1 MTRHGRILA
10 ISSVSRQPHDYE
22 TRVPLQQDRL
32 GIQADLFEDARSERV
47 DQDIGFVDKGEEDRE
62 GRGILEVEGYRR
74 FT

>member
-10 ISSVSRQPHDYE
+10 ISSVTRQPHDYE
-22 TRVPLQQDRL
+22 TRVPFQEDRF
-32 GIQADLFEDARSERV
+32 GIQADLFKDARSERV
-47 DQDIGFVDKGEEDRE
+47 DQDIGLVQKSEEDRE